1 MTDGGATEVGFYHLQ
16 ATTLEKA
23 LGQLAE
29 RVLANDR
36 RAVVKASS
44 PERVEAL
51 NRALWLYG
59 RDSFLPHGSA
69 EDGFAEHQPIY
80 LTDRDDVPNGATV
93 LILVDGAEAA
103 DMDRFER
110 CLYLFDGND
119 ESAVQAAR
127 ERWRR
132 LRDRGLRLTYWRQT
146 DRGGWGKVEPK

>member
-1 MTDGGATEVGFYHLQ
+1 MTEVGFYHLQ
-16 ATTLEKA
+16 TTTLEKA

-29 RVLANDR
+29 RVLANGR
-36 RAVVKASS
+36 RAVVRASS

-69 EDGFAEHQPIY
+69 EDGYAEHQPIY
-80 LTDRDDVPNGATV
+80 LTADDREVPNGATV

-119 ESAVQAAR
+119 AASVLAAR

-132 LRDRGLRLTYWRQT
+132 LRDEGVGLTYWRQT
-146 DRGGWGKVEPK
+146 DRGGWGKVEPN

>member
-1 MTDGGATEVGFYHLQ
+1 MTEVGFYHLQ
-16 ATTLEKA
+16 TTTLEKA

-29 RVLANDR
+29 RVLANGR

-44 PERVEAL
+44 AERVEAL

-69 EDGFAEHQPIY
+69 EDGHPEHQPIY
-80 LTDRDDVPNGATV
+80 LTDKDEVPNGATV
-93 LILVDGAEAA
+93 LILVDGAEAP

-110 CLYLFDGND
+110 CLYLFDGGD
-119 ESAVQAAR
+119 EDAVGAAR

-132 LRDRGLRLTYWRQT
+132 LRGEGHGLTYWRQNE
-146 DRGGWGKVEPK
+146 RGGWGKVEPTG